1 MVGEDLACFDG
12 PERFRPA
19 GEPVAAGRL
28 SKADPFPPGVCDPR
42 GDLCPRSDRV
52 RFAVCVPPSPR
63 VDGPFRFAALA
74 GEDLSVAESG
84 DSAGFCPDLF
94 RAASVPTLLTG
105 VEDERFTRLGFRPLP
120 EAEFFLAFPP
130 L

>member
-19 GEPVAAGRL
+19 RDPEPAARL
-28 SKADPFPPGVCDPR
+28 SKADPFPLTACDPR

-52 RFAVCVPPSPR
+52 RFVVCVPPSPR
-63 VDGPFRFAALA
+63 VDGPFRFEALA
-74 GEDLSVAESG
+74 VADLSVAEFG

-94 RAASVPTLLTG
+94 RAASVPTVLTG
-105 VEDERFTRLGFRPLP
+105 VDDGRFTPFGFRPLP
-120 EAEFFLAFPP
+120 EAELSRAFPP
-130 L
+130 F